1 MAKTKVAIDITL
13 DMLRECNKK
22 DLDRLLKKP
31 FDLKKKNFE
40 YTATKTVEVVDPE
53 WTPKI
58 FQQNLFYSVRRR
70 MQILAARASDGLKAF
85 DKESKPKKKEALPGD
100 LKKQLVATAKEVSR
114 QADSNLK
121 KIIDE
126 ATKDVTKWDKGRE
139 AKDFIEDIEEEREK
153 FKKSIVKITEGFKN
167 AKSDVNNLHG
177 DLLNNHG
184 NVRDMKQKKM
194 AAERKLDGADKT
206 EYDKVM
212 AIQTRKRAGIK
223 ARLTEMGGTFN
234 NYGSSQSKYKDLLK
248 SSKKR
253 LPRMIDSKTKGADEE
268 MKKLSGTFKDI
279 GLAAEKFTKYL
290 EAKNEQMENELKPLL
305 KFNTENEGG
314 FADSNGESKGVEK
327 RINTLLLLV
336 PKAGTGLE
344 RRLFSLI
351 TMAKKD
357 MKKIKAG
364 QK

>member
-1 MAKTKVAIDITL
+1 MAKTKVAINIKL
-13 DMLRECNKK
+13 DMLGECNKK

-126 ATKDVTKWDKGRE
+126 ATKDATKWDKGRE
-139 AKDFIEDIEEEREK
+139 AKDFVEDIEEEREK
-153 FKKSIVKITEGFKN
+153 YKKSIVKITEGFKN

-177 DLLNNHG
+177 DLWTNHD
-184 NVRDMKQKKM
+184 NVRDMKQK
-194 AAERKLDGADKT
+194 AAEGKLDGADKT
-206 EYDKVM
+206 EYKKVM
-212 AIQTRKRAGIK
+212 AIQKRKRAGIK

-268 MKKLSGTFKDI
+268 MKKLSETFKDI
-279 GLAAEKFTKYL
+279 GLAAEKYTKYL

-314 FADSNGESKGVEK
+314 FDDSTGESKGVEK